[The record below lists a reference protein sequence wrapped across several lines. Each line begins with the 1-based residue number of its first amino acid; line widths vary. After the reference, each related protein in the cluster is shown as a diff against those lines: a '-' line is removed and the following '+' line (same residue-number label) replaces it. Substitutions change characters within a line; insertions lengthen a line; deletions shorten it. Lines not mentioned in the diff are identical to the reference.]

1 MKKVFFVI
9 IFIILNTISYG
20 KNDVTI
26 DWLNGKIISTGS
38 SNMAI
43 DEEGNPIDIET
54 NNAISISEARNISYE
69 RSKENALIN
78 AMNSIT
84 AIQVDSEKKIA
95 DLIKADPVV
104 RRNIYEIIEK
114 NSIYKDTTSN
124 YLTSSCKFELNT
136 GYLTEAI
143 NYQFPKDNFPIQNNI
158 EISTL
163 YSSIIIDVRG
173 LNIKPM
179 LIPAIVNENGLEIY
193 NKNFINPEDAVKY
206 NVVSY
211 VYTEKDAIKHK
222 KAGKNPLFCV
232 ALKNING
239 NPVVSDSD
247 VKKIFSHKKNIEYLK
262 KCRVIFIID
271 RLRHESN

>member
-1 MKKVFFVI
+1 MKKAFLI
-9 IFIILNTISYG
+9 IFIILTTISYA
-20 KNDVTI
+20 KNDVTV
-26 DWLNGKIISTGS
+26 DWLNGKIISIGN

-43 DEEGNPIDIET
+43 DEEGYPVDVET
-54 NNAISISEARNISYE
+54 NNALSISEARTISYE
-69 RSKENALIN
+69 RSKERALSNAIN
-78 AMNSIT
+78 TIS

-95 DLIKADPVV
+95 DLIKTDPVV
-104 RRNIYEIIEK
+104 RRNIYEVIEK
-114 NSIYKDTTSN
+114 NSIYKDVTSN

-143 NYQFPKDNFPIQNNI
+143 NYQFPQDNFPIQDNI

-173 LNIKPM
+173 LGIKPM
-179 LIPAIVNENGLEIY
+179 LIPSIINESGLEVY
-193 NKNFINPEDAVKY
+193 NKNFINPDDAVKY

-222 KAGKNPLFCV
+222 KAGKRPLFCA
-232 ALKNING
+232 ALKNLNG
-239 NPVVSDSD
+239 NPVISDSD
-247 VKKIFSHKKNIEYLK
+247 IKKIFSHKKNIEYLK

-271 RLRHESN
+271 RL